1 MNFLK
6 YLPNFFKMENYVYGE
21 NIIISQFTVVL
32 ITISY
37 KIWYKYRFLY
47 ASLI

>member
-37 KIWYKYRFLY
+37 KYGINTDFYMHH
-47 ASLI
+47 